1 MDKYQDPEREIKRIW
16 KVEAK
21 KSERKPENICNKYK
35 SWIDSESRTPV
46 NSENTKEDNGAWT
59 EDSERGSQTTRRSP
73 NISDTNTSIRGD
85 KKTDNNNNNN
95 RQCPIYWPTNSL
107 LREDLVK

>member
-59 EDSERGSQTTRRSP
+59 EDSERGSQTTRRST

-85 KKTDNNNNNN
+85 KKQITTTTITGNVRYIDLQI
-95 RQCPIYWPTNSL
+95 RYWEKT
-107 LREDLVK
+107 